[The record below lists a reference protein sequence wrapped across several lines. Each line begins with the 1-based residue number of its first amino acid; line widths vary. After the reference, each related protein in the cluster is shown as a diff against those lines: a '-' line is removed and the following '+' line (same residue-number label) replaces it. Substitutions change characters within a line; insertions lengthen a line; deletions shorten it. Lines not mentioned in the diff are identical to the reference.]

1 MTAAIASTLLGV
13 LYSTLWFKYLRYRLY
28 GKLSENRVFYELLLC
43 KLCAGFWAGVL
54 GTLTY
59 FLMFG
64 SSGLVHFLW
73 IGFWEVK
80 DFIVKLPLTYLAII
94 GGTLIFFETKIGALA
109 HTYGNKVMSFVLAL
123 LFVFNPMIFTNPI
136 TALVFFGFAVAG
148 LTFMIFK
155 D

>member
-1 MTAAIASTLLGV
+1 MTAAIVSALLGV
-13 LYSTLWFKYLRYRLY
+13 LYSTIWFKYLRYKLY

-64 SSGLVHFLW
+64 SSSLAHFLW
-73 IGFWEVK
+73 IGFWEAK
-80 DFIVKLPLTYLAII
+80 DFIVKLPLTYLALF
-94 GGTLIFFETKIGALA
+94 GGALIFLDTKIGILA
-109 HTYGNKVMSFVLAL
+109 HTYGNKIMSFVLSL
-123 LFVFNPMIFTNPI
+123 LFVLSPMIFPNYI
-136 TALVFFGFAVAG
+136 TTLVFFGFANAG
-148 LTFMIFK
+148 LTFMVFR